1 MHYWQ
6 VLAHLER
13 LRDLL
18 VDRRNLIVN
27 LSAEE
32 KGLNVLLSSKVP
44 RDLFSKHDSVLRR
57 ELKASYT
64 VA

>member
-6 VLAHLER
+6 VLARLER

-32 KGLNVLLSSKVP
+32 KGLNAVQ
-44 RDLFSKHDSVLRR
+44 KHLETYIQSMPLRSGESLR
-57 ELKASYT
+57 PHTL